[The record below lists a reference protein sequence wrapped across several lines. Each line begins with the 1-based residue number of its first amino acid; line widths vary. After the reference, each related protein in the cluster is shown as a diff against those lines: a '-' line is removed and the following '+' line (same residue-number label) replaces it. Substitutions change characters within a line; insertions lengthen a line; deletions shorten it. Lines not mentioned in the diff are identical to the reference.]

1 MSMLVLLFING
12 DSDNVQVFLVTI
24 IIDELHDT
32 CIVSIYKGE
41 IHSVIINDFIKKY
54 IILTTNCLL
63 LQYLMCVETLVNAD
77 AS

>member
-1 MSMLVLLFING
+1 M
-12 DSDNVQVFLVTI
+12 FLVNI
-24 IIDELHDT
+24 MNYMLH
-32 CIVSIYKGE
+32 VLYLKGE

-63 LQYLMCVETLVNAD
+63 LQYLMYVETLVNAV